1 MGRIKT
7 RFEKSNAQK
16 IFNEGKEEFGE
27 DFAKNKEVTRKYAQ
41 IPSKRLRNK
50 IAGYITRL
58 AKRNEEE

>member
-16 IFNEGKEEFGE
+16 IFKEGQEEFSE
-27 DFAKNKEVTRKYAQ
+27 DFAKNKEIASKYAK

-50 IAGYITRL
+50 VVGYITRL
-58 AKRNEEE
+58 AKRTEE